1 MCVSLCRPSFCPASP
16 ARAAGAM
23 ILNAVSYI
31 TAITAV
37 SLALHVFLL
46 ILVRGLQQFALEASA
61 QPGRRN
67 ARKLRRDG
75 EIMTQATLLLPP
87 MILLRMFVWCAACFL
102 CDAELDRL
110 RRIAAALWLA
120 GPCFS
125 YGGAGTG
132 SGGSACGICLD
143 GTAGLCCAAASLE
156 LSLGL
161 LGWCI

>member
-1 MCVSLCRPSFCPASP
+1 
-16 ARAAGAM
+16 M

-37 SLALHVFLL
+37 SLVLHVFLL

-87 MILLRMFVWCAACFL
+87 MILLCMFVWCAACFL

-110 RRIAAALWLA
+110 RRIAAARWLA
-120 GPCFS
+120 GPCFT